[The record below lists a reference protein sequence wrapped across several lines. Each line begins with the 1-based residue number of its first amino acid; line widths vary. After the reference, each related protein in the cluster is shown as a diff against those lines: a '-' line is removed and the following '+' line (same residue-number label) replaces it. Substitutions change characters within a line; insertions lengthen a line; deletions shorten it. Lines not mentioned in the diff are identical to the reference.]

1 MFVDGWVPDE
11 CKLLTEVIIDRSV
24 GDVLVEDE
32 GVEEPDVAGEEDCCD
47 DEDDVDD
54 MTRREYRLQKNSNRL
69 RIFSITSPLTGI
81 SLKLVTNATTTSCMF

>member
-1 MFVDGWVPDE
+1 MLVDGWIPDE
-11 CKLLTEVIIDRSV
+11 CSLLTEVIIDRSV
-24 GDVLVEDE
+24 SDVLAEDE
-32 GVEEPDVAGEEDCCD
+32 GVGETDVAGEEDRCN

-69 RIFSITSPLTGI
+69 RIFSITSPLTEI